1 MHAGALRALEFDR
14 IVEAVC
20 RYALTP
26 HGLQRLRALAP
37 ATEAEGV
44 AGALAAT
51 AETARFLADNQIAL
65 QAGTDLETILD
76 SIGVEGRALDAVHLV
91 ALSAFLS
98 SVDTTCASIRRAGAA
113 TPSLRRIA
121 DATTSFET
129 EIADI
134 RRKIDPSGEVLDD
147 ASPELKMVR
156 ERLRK
161 QRTRLRGT
169 LESYLRGKDT
179 SKYLQQ
185 QIVTDRNGRYV
196 LVVRSEHRTA
206 IPGIVHGSSGSGA
219 SLFLEPL
226 STVEI
231 NNDIVALEQQEAE
244 EIRRILLN
252 LTNAFRRRGADL
264 TRTVNAAVELDILQA
279 RARFSKLVDGVEPAI
294 AADGRLELRGARH
307 PLLIAEVRRHL
318 SSGEPDSQLDS
329 PDNGS
334 RATDEHGLTGTGS
347 RATDEHGLTR
357 SGSRATDEHGL
368 TRSGSRATDEHGLTR
383 SGSRATDEHGLT
395 RTGLRATDERGLTRT
410 ASRIADD
417 GSRSP
422 DPGTASPVPV
432 DVVLIP
438 PVGVL
443 VITGPNTGGKTVA
456 LKTAGLL
463 SLMAQAGLLIPVAG
477 GSQIPVYRSIFA
489 DIGDEQSISASLST
503 FSGHIANVVSMDR
516 ALALPSLVLLDEAGA
531 GTDPVEG
538 GALAMAI
545 IDHFRRRGATV
556 IATTH
561 YDALKSY
568 ASTTEGVMAAGFGFD
583 PQTFAPTYRLN
594 YGSPGSSLALEIAN
608 RLGLPAAVI
617 DQARAHRTAR
627 ETQLAEHLAKI
638 ERDMQSLDHE
648 RRLAARERQTV
659 AEEAA
664 RLQHREQEL
673 RNREETFRRKLDERI
688 EERLRDARRE
698 IDDVVNGL
706 KTRTDALAAEA
717 ERRMAPRLVS
727 TGDTGAARADAR
739 AAIEAIGNR
748 LRQSA
753 PQASE
758 TVQRTTSDRAP
769 AVGDRVL
776 VGAFGLEGVVQSLHD
791 READVDVRGKR
802 LRARVDELRVVAPAA
817 AVSGQPSR
825 VRVNVD
831 LQPREGSLT
840 ELNVIGAHTDE
851 AVTRVEKFLDEAMLS
866 ELKSVRIIHGY
877 GTGQLRRAIGEFL
890 RSHPYVANFA
900 AAPENQGG
908 GGVTVVEFK
917 E

>member
-26 HGLQRLRALAP
+26 HGLQRLRSLAP

-252 LTNAFRRRGADL
+252 LTNAFRRRAADL

-347 RATDEHGLTR
+347 RATDEHGLTGT
-357 SGSRATDEHGL
+357 GSRATDEHGL

>member
-1 MHAGALRALEFDR
+1 LS
-14 IVEAVC
+14 
-20 RYALTP
+20 
-26 HGLQRLRALAP
+26 
-37 ATEAEGV
+37 
-44 AGALAAT
+44 AT
-51 AETARFLADNQIAL
+51 AETVRFLSDNHVAL
-65 QAGTDLETILD
+65 QAGPDLEVIID
-76 SIGVEGRALDAVHLV
+76 SIGVEGRALDAPHLI
-91 ALSAFLS
+91 ALAGFLS
-98 SVDTTCASIRRAGAA
+98 SVDTTCAAIRRAGAA
-113 TPSLRRIA
+113 TPSLRQIA
-121 DATTSFET
+121 DAVASFEA
-129 EIADI
+129 EISDI

-244 EIRRILLN
+244 EVRRILLN
-252 LTNAFRRRGADL
+252 LTNLFRRRAADVK
-264 TRTVNAAVELDILQA
+264 RTVDAAAELDVLQA
-279 RARFSKLVDGVEPAI
+279 RAQFSKLVDGVEPAI

-307 PLLIAEVRRHL
+307 PLLIAEVRRQI
-318 SSGEPDSQLDS
+318 SSDVSESD
-329 PDNGS
+329 
-334 RATDEHGLTGTGS
+334 
-347 RATDEHGLTR
+347 
-357 SGSRATDEHGL
+357 
-368 TRSGSRATDEHGLTR
+368 
-383 SGSRATDEHGLT
+383 
-395 RTGLRATDERGLTRT
+395 
-410 ASRIADD
+410 
-417 GSRSP
+417 SP
-422 DPGTASPVPV
+422 DPGSRSSASSGRPELVDGRKTDASTGSPVPV
-432 DVVLIP
+432 DIVLIP
-438 PVGVL
+438 PVSVL

-477 GSQIPVYRSIFA
+477 GSQIPVYKSVFA

-503 FSGHIANVVSMDR
+503 FSGHIANVVSMEK
-516 ALALPSLVLLDEAGA
+516 ALELPSLVLLDEAGA

-608 RLGLPAAVI
+608 RLGLPADVI
-617 DQARAHRTAR
+617 EQARAHRTAR

-648 RRLAARERQTV
+648 RRLAARERETL
-659 AEEAA
+659 AEDAA
-664 RLQHREQEL
+664 RLQQREQDL
-673 RNREETFRRKLDERI
+673 RNREVTFKRKLDERI
-688 EERLRDARRE
+688 EERLREARRE
-698 IDDVVNGL
+698 IDDVVNAL

-727 TGDTGAARADAR
+727 TGDTGAARGDAR

-748 LRQSA
+748 LRQS
-753 PQASE
+753 PQPAADAA
-758 TVQRTTSDRAP
+758 QRTSSERAP
-769 AVGDRVL
+769 SVGDRVL
-776 VGAFGLEGVVQSLHD
+776 VGAFGLEGVVQALHD
-791 READVDVRGKR
+791 REAEVDVRGKR
-802 LRARVDELRVVAPAA
+802 LRARVDELRVVTPAA
-817 AVSGQPSR
+817 AVNGQPSR

-890 RSHPYVANFA
+890 RAHPYVANFA